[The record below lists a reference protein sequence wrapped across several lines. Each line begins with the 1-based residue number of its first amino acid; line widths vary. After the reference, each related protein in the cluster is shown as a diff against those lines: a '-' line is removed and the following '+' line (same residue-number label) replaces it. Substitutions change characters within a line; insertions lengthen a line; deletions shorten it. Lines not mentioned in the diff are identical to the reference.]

1 RRAAAQGG
9 VDTGVVVTERA
20 IAELAVELDVTVVG
34 QHRVELVAPEHA
46 QDAGEPFRRAAAV
59 LRDAAR
65 GEEPDRVLGEQS
77 GQELLGGALGKSRR
91 RDALGAAGD
100 GPECRASGRLVPPRQ
115 HLQEQSGDALARGAQ
130 HEPRRKLLGLLEIAL
145 EATLEAR
152 ADERHDAL
160 EKALRLPRVEVHD
173 EAALA
178 EQRLARVFAALADG
192 ELRHA
197 AHAQAARALREQQT
211 QATRAL

>member
-160 EKALRLPRVEVHD
+160 EKPLGCPVSSFTTRRPSPSSGWLASLPLSPTASCAMPRTRKPPVHC
-173 EAALA
+173 ASS
-178 EQRLARVFAALADG
+178 RR
-192 ELRHA
+192 
-197 AHAQAARALREQQT
+197 
-211 QATRAL
+211 